1 MRFVGVDEDVPG
13 DSRPPRQEKRKNA
26 GNQRQGAQASA
37 FGIHGIEFGRE
48 FACQTSSALR
58 YFSMIE
64 AFAEEESDGS
74 LPISAGVRLNDP
86 PGAEEWS
93 IFEDFI
99 SAENMANV

>member
-1 MRFVGVDEDVPG
+1 
-13 DSRPPRQEKRKNA
+13 
-26 GNQRQGAQASA
+26 
-37 FGIHGIEFGRE
+37 
-48 FACQTSSALR
+48 
-58 YFSMIE
+58 MIE